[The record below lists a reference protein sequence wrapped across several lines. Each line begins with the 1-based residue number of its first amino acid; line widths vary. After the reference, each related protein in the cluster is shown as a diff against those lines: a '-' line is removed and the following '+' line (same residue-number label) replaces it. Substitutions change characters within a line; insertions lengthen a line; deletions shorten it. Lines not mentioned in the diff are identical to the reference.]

1 MAYLFPVL
9 LLAMSVYVFYGA
21 FTGKG
26 KLYSLENIKEESKE
40 KVHKLLRTI
49 YFALGALMLLMAVT
63 NFGQSVLYSNA
74 IIEYEVTDTYKTD
87 FSDVIKDGAVEYEG
101 KTYSLDGKHTVEE
114 MDAILRAAMA
124 KHPDKFQAQQSAMS
138 CFGGGVNNNVMNYYK
153 AEQLKDA
160 NGRAVYTSTIG
171 NVRSDANDGSFLSKL
186 YGAISSKTM
195 SILSYVFM
203 GLAVVGVAAVFIIIN
218 RFTDKEKQAKSR
230 AQATG
235 QSMPSSAFN
244 FDDEDKSDK

>member
-26 KLYSLENIKEESKE
+26 KLYSLENIKEDAQE
-40 KVHKLLRTI
+40 KVRKLLRII
-49 YFALGALMLLMAVT
+49 YSVLGAIILLMALT
-63 NFGQSVLYSNA
+63 NFGQSVLYSSPE
-74 IIEYEVTDTYKTD
+74 I
-87 FSDVIKDGAVEYEG
+87 EYEG

-244 FDDEDKSDK
+244 FDDEEK